1 MLKHKYRTNVSAEI
15 SGPSPA
21 GAQGTESPLYA
32 KLAIMSDYL
41 PSEYDIQETIREAI
55 KYMRM
60 QNYRR
65 TPSALADV
73 IQDLKHDWDVE
84 CVFET
89 NIIIKD
95 VI

>member
-15 SGPSPA
+15 SEPSPA
-21 GAQGTESPLYA
+21 GTQGTESPLYA

-55 KYMRM
+55 KYMRAR
-60 QNYRR
+60 NYRR

-73 IQDLKHDWDVE
+73 IQDLNHDWDVE

>member
-1 MLKHKYRTNVSAEI
+1 MSVPKFPDQAR
-15 SGPSPA
+15 PA
-21 GAQGTESPLYA
+21 RKAQKAPLYA

-55 KYMRM
+55 KYMRV